1 VSTRAS
7 ELVGF
12 DHLIGS
18 WRCLGAV
25 NKPAGRNAVGV
36 AGRRATSPTS
46 SEDLAV
52 SLHSMQE
59 QIDRME
65 STQSTIVAHQKESD
79 LHAERLDAKLESI
92 AAVIMRIDQK
102 LSSKSF

>member
-1 VSTRAS
+1 
-7 ELVGF
+7 
-12 DHLIGS
+12 
-18 WRCLGAV
+18 
-25 NKPAGRNAVGV
+25 
-36 AGRRATSPTS
+36 
-46 SEDLAV
+46 
-52 SLHSMQE
+52 MQE

-65 STQSTIVAHQKESD
+65 STQSTIVTHQKESD